1 MTLPVTLA
9 DVQAARET
17 LRGVVRTT
25 PIETSRVLSEMVGG
39 PVYFKCENL
48 QRGGSFKVRG
58 AYNRMSCLTAEEK
71 ARGVVAASA
80 GNHAQGVALAAQML
94 GIHAVIFMPETAAL
108 PKVSATRGYGAD
120 VQLVGAALDAT
131 LEAALEYSERTGAI
145 LVHPFDNPSIVAGQ
159 GTVGLEILEQ
169 VPDVRTIV
177 VPVGGG
183 GIAAGIAV
191 AVHEQR
197 PDIHVIG
204 VQSELVAALPISLD
218 RGEPTAVDV
227 RSTMADGIAVGRPG
241 FVPFDIMAALANDVR
256 VVSEDA
262 MSRALL
268 LCLERA
274 KLVVEPAGA
283 AGVAAVLDA
292 PSMFEPPVV
301 IVLTGANIDP
311 LLMLRVLRHGLAVSG
326 RFVSLRLWL
335 QDIPGSLVRL
345 LDELAQSRANI
356 VAIEHRRIDP
366 RLEVDEVE
374 VALQLETRG
383 PEHIEEIVA
392 LLRGHGYAVEVD

>member
-1 MTLPVTLA
+1 MALPVTLA
-9 DVQAARET
+9 DVEAAREL

-25 PIETSRVLSEMVGG
+25 PVESSRTLSELVGG
-39 PVYFKCENL
+39 PVYLKCENL
-48 QRGGSFKVRG
+48 QRAGSFKVRG
-58 AYNRMSCLTAEEK
+58 AYNRMSALTDKERAG
-71 ARGVVAASA
+71 GVVAASA

-94 GIHAVIFMPETAAL
+94 GIEAVIFMPETAAL

-120 VQLVGAALDAT
+120 VRLVGTTVDGAI
-131 LEAALEYSERTGAI
+131 EAAVAYSEETGAI
-145 LVHPFDNPSIVAGQ
+145 LVHPFDNPLIVAGQ

-169 VPDVRTIV
+169 VPDVKTIV
-177 VPVGGG
+177 VPAGGG
-183 GIAAGIAV
+183 GVAAGICV
-191 AVHEQR
+191 AVREKHPEIQ
-197 PDIHVIG
+197 VIG
-204 VQSELVAALPISLD
+204 VQSELVAAIPTSLGV
-218 RGEPTAVDV
+218 GEPTAVDI
-227 RSTMADGIAVGRPG
+227 RATMADGIAVGRPG
-241 FVPFDIMAALANDVR
+241 FVPFDVLNELLSGVR

-283 AGVAAVLDA
+283 AGVAAVMDA
-292 PSMFEPPVV
+292 PSTFEPPVV

-335 QDIPGSLVRL
+335 EDIPGSLVRL
-345 LDELAQSRANI
+345 LGELADSRANI
-356 VAIEHRRIDP
+356 IAIEHRRIDP
-366 RLEVDEVE
+366 RLEIDEVE

-383 PEHIEEIVA
+383 PEHIEHIVGM
-392 LLRGHGYAVEVD
+392 LRGHGYAVEVD

>member
-9 DVQAARET
+9 DVEAARET
-17 LRGVVRTT
+17 LRGVVRMT
-25 PIETSRVLSEMVGG
+25 PIETSRILSEMVGG

-58 AYNRMSCLTAEEK
+58 AYNRMSGLTNEEK

-120 VQLVGAALDAT
+120 VELVGTSVDAT
-131 LEAALEYSERTGAI
+131 LEAALEYSEKTGAI
-145 LVHPFDNPSIVAGQ
+145 LVHPFDNPRIVAGQ

-197 PDIHVIG
+197 PDIQVIG

-227 RSTMADGIAVGRPG
+227 RTTMADGIAVGRPG

-301 IVLTGANIDP
+301 VVLTGANIDP

-374 VALQLETRG
+374 VSLQLETRG
-383 PEHIEEIVA
+383 AEHIDEIVA